1 MLLASGALGLYKE
14 SMSEILEVRV
24 SREGK
29 ELGVFP
35 VAEAIRMLKEGA
47 LLPTDFYWCEG
58 MTDWAPLAQLQA
70 LEARRLLAER
80 ALLQKQEEERKA
92 AELAK
97 KRAEEAE
104 RLRQE
109 QAKAKEEEDRAVAEA
124 VRIRME
130 KRKENFFTCNCCKDT
145 FDKPVDPR
153 GLFWKGFI
161 IIILAGIVFVVAL
174 ALAGFSGGMSPPVL
188 ILGLT
193 VISALAALWG
203 AILILSS
210 GLRSPFCPGC
220 HSTNYSRPNKGER
233 PVFD

>member
-1 MLLASGALGLYKE
+1 
-14 SMSEILEVRV
+14 MSEPLQIRV

-29 ELGVFP
+29 ELGSYPAPEVLS
-35 VAEAIRMLKEGA
+35 MLKEGA
-47 LLPTDFYWCEG
+47 FLPTDFYWHEG

-70 LEARRLLAER
+70 SEARRLLAER
-80 ALLQKQEEERKA
+80 ALHQKLEEERKA

-97 KRAEEAE
+97 KRRDEAE
-104 RLRQE
+104 QLRQE

-124 VRIRME
+124 TRIRME
-130 KRKENFFTCNCCKDT
+130 KRRENVFTCNCCKDT

-153 GLFWKGFI
+153 GLFWKGFAI
-161 IIILAGIVFVVAL
+161 IFLAGIVFLIAL
-174 ALAGFSGGMSPPVL
+174 AAAGAGRGDSPA
-188 ILGLT
+188 ILVVGLT
-193 VISALAALWG
+193 VISALATLWG

-220 HSTNYSRPNKGER
+220 HSTNYSRPNRGER

>member
-1 MLLASGALGLYKE
+1 
-14 SMSEILEVRV
+14 MSEPILVRV

-29 ELGVFP
+29 ELGSYLAPEVL
-35 VAEAIRMLKEGA
+35 RMLKEGA
-47 LLPTDFYWCEG
+47 LLPTDFYWHEG

-70 LEARRLLAER
+70 SEARRLLAER

-109 QAKAKEEEDRAVAEA
+109 QAKAKEEEDRVVAEA

-153 GLFWKGFI
+153 GLFWKGFGI
-161 IIILAGIVFVVAL
+161 IFLAGIVFLIAL
-174 ALAGFSGGMSPPVL
+174 AAAGVGRGDSPA
-188 ILGLT
+188 ILVVGLT
-193 VISALAALWG
+193 IISALAALWG
-203 AILILSS
+203 SILILSS

>member
-1 MLLASGALGLYKE
+1 
-14 SMSEILEVRV
+14 MSEPLQVRV

-29 ELGVFP
+29 ELGSYPTPEVLS
-35 VAEAIRMLKEGA
+35 MLKEGA
-47 LLPTDFYWCEG
+47 FLPTDFYWHEG

-70 LEARRLLAER
+70 SEARRLLAER
-80 ALLQKQEEERKA
+80 ALQQKLEEERKA

-97 KRAEEAE
+97 KRRDEAE
-104 RLRQE
+104 QLRQE
-109 QAKAKEEEDRAVAEA
+109 QAKSKEEEDRAVAEA
-124 VRIRME
+124 TRVRMA
-130 KRKENFFTCNCCKDT
+130 KRRENFFTCNCCKDT

-153 GLFWKGFI
+153 GLFWKGFAI
-161 IIILAGIVFVVAL
+161 IFLASILFLIAL
-174 ALAGFSGGMSPPVL
+174 AVAGAGRGDSPAILVVVL
-188 ILGLT
+188 TI
-193 VISALAALWG
+193 ISALATLWG

>member
-1 MLLASGALGLYKE
+1 
-14 SMSEILEVRV
+14 MSEPILVRV

-29 ELGVFP
+29 ELGSYLAPEVL
-35 VAEAIRMLKEGA
+35 RMLKEGA
-47 LLPTDFYWCEG
+47 LLLTDFYWHEG
-58 MTDWAPLAQLQA
+58 MKDWAPLAQLQA
-70 LEARRLLAER
+70 SEARRLLAER

-109 QAKAKEEEDRAVAEA
+109 QAKAKEEEDRVVAEA

-153 GLFWKGFI
+153 GLFWKGFGI
-161 IIILAGIVFVVAL
+161 IFLAGIVFLIAL
-174 ALAGFSGGMSPPVL
+174 AAAGVGRGDSPA
-188 ILGLT
+188 ILVVGLT
-193 VISALAALWG
+193 IISALAALWG
-203 AILILSS
+203 SILILSS